1 MWRGFRAHSPLWCR
15 SLRPQSKAS
24 SQLIDWVRACKSSG
38 LQTSRL
44 AANHDLLRA
53 AIGLR
58 HCTLGEQ
65 YLSGVGKFT
74 TVVHQFAVHVP
85 SPREKHGSAKRAII
99 ERAKENTRQLNRKRA
114 ERRENTNHWR
124 AITRLV
130 HGCCVT
136 RNGVSAT
143 DHEINFTTT

>member
-1 MWRGFRAHSPLWCR
+1 MMKNIACRHAHSPLWCR
-15 SLRPQSKAS
+15 SLRPQPKATP
-24 SQLIDWVRACKSSG
+24 QQIDWVRACKSSG

-74 TVVHQFAVHVP
+74 TVVENTVWLSLSV
-85 SPREKHGSAKRAII
+85 GSKSQII
-99 ERAKENTRQLNRKRA
+99 GAKEQGPK
-114 ERRENTNHWR
+114 
-124 AITRLV
+124 LV
-130 HGCCVT
+130 
-136 RNGVSAT
+136 R
-143 DHEINFTTT
+143 